1 MPARMTPTAW
11 AQGFTNAAVCA
22 VGLATVVLLGGA
34 LVAWATGLPPSHAA
48 AGAFGA
54 VLVAT
59 NAAFYATLARD
70 RRARGR
76 LLLDCG
82 AHPVRRLF
90 AVEGWLFLVFAV
102 ATFRYSTL
110 MGSLLAAPAL
120 LFLVFSTGRLQV
132 RENGLWQYWSLLR
145 WDRVASYQWADDGT
159 LILRG
164 RGPFHSLRGAL
175 PVPPES
181 RAEVKALLAKYAPE
195 DPTG

>member
-11 AQGFTNAAVCA
+11 VQGATNAAVCT
-22 VGLATVVLLGGA
+22 LVLLAVVALGGG
-34 LVAWATGLPPSHAA
+34 LVAYGTGLPTRHAA

-59 NAAFYATLARD
+59 NVAFYVGLAFD
-70 RRARGR
+70 RRTRGR

-82 AHPVRRLF
+82 PHPMRWLF
-90 AVEGWLFLVFAV
+90 AVEGWLFLVGAI
-102 ATFRYSTL
+102 ATLRYSTL
-110 MGSLLAAPAL
+110 IGSLLAAPAL
-120 LFLVFSTGRLQV
+120 LFLVFSTGRLQI

-145 WDRVASYQWADDGT
+145 WDRVASYHWADDAT

-164 RGPFHSLRGAL
+164 RGLFHSLRGAL

-181 RAEVKALLAKYAPE
+181 QAEVKALLAKYAPE
-195 DPTG
+195 DPMG